1 LDAARLILTAI
12 VLWLLAGCCTGISV
26 AQGQLVKRA
35 IDLPI
40 SVSQLQAIEQ
50 VCIVKLSC
58 RRVGKI
64 IDGSILPYF
73 RSISALMLDFNA
85 MRAPNNTDAETN
97 LSDRV
102 KKMQFRFSQ
111 DSATAN
117 NKIFEFNKTCA
128 QNRFLRKIFALWER
142 Y

>member
-1 LDAARLILTAI
+1 
-12 VLWLLAGCCTGISV
+12 
-26 AQGQLVKRA
+26 
-35 IDLPI
+35 
-40 SVSQLQAIEQ
+40 
-50 VCIVKLSC
+50 
-58 RRVGKI
+58 
-64 IDGSILPYF
+64 
-73 RSISALMLDFNA
+73 MLDFNA
-85 MRAPNNTDAETN
+85 IRAPNNTDAETN

-128 QNRFLRKIFALWER
+128 KNRFLKKIFGLWER